1 MANSVPI
8 LEGQKSVN
16 NRKRQAYPQNK
27 RDSLAFHRREDFAF
41 ATERIENSKS
51 VTQLLQFN

>member
-8 LEGQKSVN
+8 LEGRKSVN
-16 NRKRQAYPQNK
+16 NRKRQAYPHNK
-27 RDSLAFHRREDFAF
+27 RDSLAFQRREDFAF
-41 ATERIENSKS
+41 AAKRIENSKS

>member
-8 LEGQKSVN
+8 LEGRKSVN
-16 NRKRQAYPQNK
+16 SRKRQAYPQNN

-41 ATERIENSKS
+41 AAQRIENSKS
-51 VTQLLQFN
+51 VTQLLRFN